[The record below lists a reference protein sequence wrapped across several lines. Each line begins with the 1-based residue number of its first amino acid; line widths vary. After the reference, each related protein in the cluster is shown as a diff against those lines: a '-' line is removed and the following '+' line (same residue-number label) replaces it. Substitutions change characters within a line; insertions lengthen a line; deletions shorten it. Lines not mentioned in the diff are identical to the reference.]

1 MCTIQC
7 IYIYILRLQQLDLN
21 SMILVIAKTPSF
33 QSSRLSVGTCED
45 LHEMPASSAM
55 KGTFL
60 MARTNH
66 SFQPPLCEDMSCKML
81 RVLGNVYMGVI
92 LHPHRGSSIDLTV

>member
-1 MCTIQC
+1 MVLCVPFSA
-7 IYIYILRLQQLDLN
+7 YIYILRLQQLDLN

-55 KGTFL
+55 KL
-60 MARTNH
+60 
-66 SFQPPLCEDMSCKML
+66 
-81 RVLGNVYMGVI
+81 
-92 LHPHRGSSIDLTV
+92 